1 MAKRHIDIEKT
12 ALYAIV
18 INALQIAAALI
29 VALLALIVGD
39 RAFTG
44 RVEQLALTGMA
55 LVVIWGAVLDIRDAF
70 AARRLNRQSD
80 MLEEALERVN
90 ELNTTLR
97 AQRHDFM
104 NHLQVVFGLIDMGET
119 GDAREYIERVYGDIQ
134 RVGQAL
140 KTAIPAVNALL
151 AAKLSECRAR
161 GIDARLETASA
172 WGEVPAADWEIC
184 RVLGNLVDNALD
196 ALRGESAP
204 HLTIRIGETLREYT
218 FSVENDGP
226 AIDPAFIGTLF
237 EPGVTTH
244 GEGRGMGL
252 SIVKDIMDSYGG
264 RVEVESDEAR
274 TRFSGFLPKA
284 QTVLKC
290 GSRGTIVPRLPF
302 FARGPARPLLG
313 PRQLLALLADH
324 VAGALQLFFHVDH
337 QVLAVGAG
345 LQAAVV
351 GLGAGFVD
359 DLPGLV
365 LRGDGHLMLVDHR
378 AGANLGVL
386 DDLVGAALRL
396 LLHFLGAVARVLQRG
411 VGAHVRGLELAGR
424 GALGGGQDAV
434 AVAHHLLRV
443 LDRQRQVAAD
453 VLDDLQAHRGVHQ
466 PLSGQR
472 HAAPGFDGLLQVVQQ
487 VHQIRMIV
495 VALIGRRGLLQRFG
509 VFGRLRTRFALLF
522 KELVLIAIHK
532 IHPLYESFLSFFA
545 LKADMTSSSISSGT
559 SPRGVRPKSIIS
571 RAMEADT

>member
-252 SIVKDIMDSYGG
+252 SIVKDIGALDAPRAGG
-264 RVEVESDEAR
+264 EPHDAR
-274 TRFSGFLPKA
+274 PRFSGFLPTP
-284 QTVLKC
+284 QTW
-290 GSRGTIVPRLPF
+290 
-302 FARGPARPLLG
+302 
-313 PRQLLALLADH
+313 
-324 VAGALQLFFHVDH
+324 
-337 QVLAVGAG
+337 
-345 LQAAVV
+345 
-351 GLGAGFVD
+351 
-359 DLPGLV
+359 
-365 LRGDGHLMLVDHR
+365 
-378 AGANLGVL
+378 
-386 DDLVGAALRL
+386 
-396 LLHFLGAVARVLQRG
+396 
-411 VGAHVRGLELAGR
+411 
-424 GALGGGQDAV
+424 
-434 AVAHHLLRV
+434 
-443 LDRQRQVAAD
+443 
-453 VLDDLQAHRGVHQ
+453 
-466 PLSGQR
+466 
-472 HAAPGFDGLLQVVQQ
+472 
-487 VHQIRMIV
+487 
-495 VALIGRRGLLQRFG
+495 
-509 VFGRLRTRFALLF
+509 
-522 KELVLIAIHK
+522 
-532 IHPLYESFLSFFA
+532 
-545 LKADMTSSSISSGT
+545 
-559 SPRGVRPKSIIS
+559 
-571 RAMEADT
+571 